1 MENLTIIK
9 GSLALANYP
18 FTTLPLDV
26 QALMHRSYEPIAR
39 DGMGQLT
46 KIFDAYCNITGSTVT
61 YLGLSS
67 PAFERTVRG
76 FLGALYD
83 STFIDLTQP
92 LRNSYAREFVRM
104 LQEMAKEIPLLP
116 TFEENG
122 GRDGWP
128 KFNAKYWTAIKDNLD
143 PQAVRFWNGWAVEY
157 MNDKVAYISLAN
169 VWISHGPEFAEEI
182 YRCMRQHFLKMRR
195 PRSSEFNGFLD
206 YISERA
212 QAWPVETFQ
221 DPIQIK
227 RVFLAYMLHYFT
239 DQHERG
245 MDIPTATKAYAALIQ
260 LVNATMLASGA
271 WVKPYAGAIPKPA
284 VQHVR
289 GADTNNKK
297 NAKGEVIKVKLI
309 TEIPYHLTDTQ
320 AIELI
325 FKSIK
330 SDNDALY
337 RWANKKAWS
346 TSSAQKSRDRLA
358 KSGNPEKVIYA
369 TYAEFEDV
377 KPEDVCAAFKE
388 HGFGYVHDGFSKR
401 FGKIINRE
409 YLNSFL
415 QVPSANDLYP
425 FKILLV
431 HEYPCITQSFLD
443 NFELYD
449 KKGNLTG
456 FIKLDG
462 YYQLTGYK
470 DRKGGANAEI
480 KIKLRPRDAVR
491 VRQIIRSTQPLR
503 DYLRAEGDDAWRQLF
518 IQCSRGI
525 TYPTKMKPTNWN
537 SGTLETRYQHLAGEF
552 AEFIDLPKKEI
563 EEFICRIS
571 ITSLRATRAVLLY
584 IANNSLTETAAALGH
599 TNVSPDLLSSYLP
612 EPILAFFQ
620 TRWIRAFQRG
630 IICHAMKDSKH
641 LLKVSNFQ
649 SMEELHKFLENN
661 ALKDIPEAMRDPEG
675 YRAARDRTGEE
686 IPTKKNKKNAKQA
699 ANDDSAD
706 RVMISVDVGILT
718 ALLSLEEAVRKSKR
732 QNEICAKAM
741 YWAQLTKL
749 LVNEITEG
757 YEFELQEYLAT
768 AKTQVDASQ
777 MESLIYAT
785 AA

>member
-1 MENLTIIK
+1 MENLTILK

-18 FTTLPLDV
+18 FTTLPPDV
-26 QALMHRSYEPIAR
+26 LELMHRSYEPVALA
-39 DGMGQLT
+39 GMGQLT
-46 KIFDAYCNITGSTVT
+46 KIFDAYCNITRSSIT

-67 PAFERTVRG
+67 PSFERTVRG

-83 STFIDLTQP
+83 PTFIDVTRSLC
-92 LRNSYAREFVRM
+92 NSYAREFVRM
-104 LQEMAKEIPLLP
+104 LREMSKEIPLLP

-143 PQAVRFWNGWAVEY
+143 PHAVRFWNGWAVDY

-182 YRCMRQHFLKMRR
+182 YKCMRQHFIKMRR
-195 PRSSEFNGFLD
+195 PRSSDFNAFLNF
-206 YISERA
+206 IAERA
-212 QAWPVETFQ
+212 ETWPVETFQ

-227 RVFLAYMLHYFT
+227 RAFLAYMLYYFT
-239 DQHERG
+239 EQHERG
-245 MDIPTATKAYAALIQ
+245 NDISTATKSYAAMIQ
-260 LVNATMLASGA
+260 LVNSTMLASGA
-271 WVKPYAGAIPKPA
+271 WIKPYASSLPKPA
-284 VQHVR
+284 IQHIA
-289 GADTNNKK
+289 GADTNKKK

-309 TEIPYHLTDTQ
+309 TEIPYQVTDTQ

-325 FKSIK
+325 FKNIK
-330 SDNDALY
+330 ADNNALY
-337 RWANKKAWS
+337 NWANKKAWN
-346 TSSAQKSRDRLA
+346 TSNAQKSRDRLA
-358 KSGNPEKVIYA
+358 KLGNPEKVIYA
-369 TYAEFEDV
+369 THAQFEDV
-377 KPEDVCAAFKE
+377 EPEDVCAAFKE
-388 HGFGYVHDGFSKR
+388 HGFGYVNKDFSKR
-401 FGKIINRE
+401 FGKVINRE
-409 YLNSFL
+409 WLNSFL

-443 NFELYD
+443 NFELYNKNGD
-449 KKGNLTG
+449 LTG
-456 FIKLDG
+456 FVKLDG

-470 DRKGGANAEI
+470 DRKGANHSEM

-491 VRQIIRSTQPLR
+491 IRQIIRSTQPLR

-518 IQCSRGI
+518 IQCSRGL
-525 TYPTKMKPTNWN
+525 TYPKKMSPTNWN
-537 SGTLETRYQHLAGEF
+537 TGTLEVRYQHLAGEF
-552 AEFIDLPKKEI
+552 AEFLDLPKKDI

-584 IANNSLTETAAALGH
+584 IENNSLTETAAALGH

-630 IICHAMKDSKH
+630 IICHAMKDSKY
-641 LLKVSNFQ
+641 LLQVSNFQ
-649 SMEELHKFLENN
+649 TMEELHQFLENN

-675 YRAARDRTGEE
+675 SRNARNRTT
-686 IPTKKNKKNAKQA
+686 PDNQNNKAA
-699 ANDDSAD
+699 ANDDNAD
-706 RVMISVDVGILT
+706 RVVISVDVGILT
-718 ALLSLEEAVRKSKR
+718 ALLSLEEAVRTSKR
-732 QNEICAKAM
+732 QDEICAKAL
-741 YWAQLTKL
+741 YWAKLTKL

-757 YEFELQEYLAT
+757 YEFDLQDYLAT
-768 AKTQVDASQ
+768 AKTQIDASQ
-777 MESLIYAT
+777 MESLIYA
-785 AA
+785 AAA

>member
-18 FTTLPLDV
+18 FTTLPQDV
-26 QALMHRSYEPIAR
+26 LELMHRAYEPIALA
-39 DGMGQLT
+39 GMGQLI

-61 YLGLSS
+61 YVGLSS
-67 PAFERTVRG
+67 PGFERTVRG

-83 STFIDLTQP
+83 PTFIDVTRP
-92 LRNSYAREFVRM
+92 LCNSYAREFVRM
-104 LQEMAKEIPLLP
+104 LREMAKEIPLLH

-128 KFNAKYWTAIKDNLD
+128 KFNEKYWVAIKGNLD
-143 PQAVRFWNGWAVEY
+143 PLAVRFWNGWPLSDITGKTSY
-157 MNDKVAYISLAN
+157 LALPN
-169 VWISHGPEFAEEI
+169 VWISHGPQFAEEI
-182 YRCMRQHFLKMRR
+182 YKCIRQHFLKMRR
-195 PRSSEFNGFLD
+195 PRNSEFNSFLN
-206 YISERA
+206 YVSERA

-260 LVNATMLASGA
+260 LVNATMLASGIWA
-271 WVKPYAGAIPKPA
+271 KPYAGSIPKPA

-297 NAKGEVIKVKLI
+297 NTKGEVIKVKLI

-346 TSSAQKSRDRLA
+346 TSNAQKSRDRLA
-358 KSGNPEKVIYA
+358 KAGNPEKVIYA
-369 TYAEFEDV
+369 TYAGFEDV
-377 KPEDVCAAFKE
+377 KPEDVCAAFRE

-409 YLNSFL
+409 YLNGFL

-480 KIKLRPRDAVR
+480 KGGC
-491 VRQIIRSTQPLR
+491 RS
-503 DYLRAEGDDAWRQLF
+503 
-518 IQCSRGI
+518 
-525 TYPTKMKPTNWN
+525 
-537 SGTLETRYQHLAGEF
+537 
-552 AEFIDLPKKEI
+552 
-563 EEFICRIS
+563 
-571 ITSLRATRAVLLY
+571 
-584 IANNSLTETAAALGH
+584 
-599 TNVSPDLLSSYLP
+599 
-612 EPILAFFQ
+612 
-620 TRWIRAFQRG
+620 
-630 IICHAMKDSKH
+630 
-641 LLKVSNFQ
+641 
-649 SMEELHKFLENN
+649 
-661 ALKDIPEAMRDPEG
+661 
-675 YRAARDRTGEE
+675 
-686 IPTKKNKKNAKQA
+686 
-699 ANDDSAD
+699 
-706 RVMISVDVGILT
+706 
-718 ALLSLEEAVRKSKR
+718 
-732 QNEICAKAM
+732 
-741 YWAQLTKL
+741 
-749 LVNEITEG
+749 
-757 YEFELQEYLAT
+757 
-768 AKTQVDASQ
+768 
-777 MESLIYAT
+777 
-785 AA
+785 

>member
-9 GSLALANYP
+9 GSLALATYP
-18 FTTLPLDV
+18 FTTLPPDV
-26 QALMHRSYEPIAR
+26 LELMHRSYEPIAR

-83 STFIDLTQP
+83 PTFIDVTRP

-128 KFNAKYWTAIKDNLD
+128 KFNEKYWIAIKDDID
-143 PQAVRFWNGWAVEY
+143 PNAVRFWNGWPLV
-157 MNDKVAYISLAN
+157 DITGKTAYLSVPNI
-169 VWISHGPEFAEEI
+169 WISHGPEFAEEV
-182 YRCMRQHFLKMRR
+182 YKCVRQHCLKMRR
-195 PRSSEFNGFLD
+195 PRSSELSGFLN
-206 YISERA
+206 YIAENAHS
-212 QAWPVETFQ
+212 WPTETFQ
-221 DPIQIK
+221 NPIQIK
-227 RVFLAYMLHYFT
+227 KAFLAYMLHWFT
-239 DQHERG
+239 DQHDRG
-245 MDIPTATKAYAALIQ
+245 MDIPTATKSYAAFIN
-260 LVNATMLASGA
+260 LVNSTMLASGS
-271 WVKPYAGAIPKPA
+271 WVKPYSGSIPKPA
-284 VQHVR
+284 IQHVR

-297 NAKGEVIKVKLI
+297 NAKGEVIKAKLI

-325 FKSIK
+325 FKKIK
-330 SDNDALY
+330 ADNNALY
-337 RWANKKAWS
+337 KWANKKAWQ
-346 TSSAQKSRDRLA
+346 TSNAQKSRDKLA
-358 KSGNPEKVIYA
+358 KLGNPEKIIYA
-369 TYAEFEDV
+369 TWAQPEDA

-388 HGFGYVHDGFSKR
+388 HGFGYVYNDFSKR

-415 QVPSANDLYP
+415 RVPSANDLYP

-431 HEYPCITQSFLD
+431 HKYPCITQSFLD

-449 KKGNLTG
+449 KKGDLTG

-470 DRKGGANAEI
+470 DRKGGANSEI
-480 KIKLRPRDAVR
+480 KVKLKPRDAVR
-491 VRQIIRSTQPLR
+491 VRQIIRCTQPLR
-503 DYLRAEGDDAWRQLF
+503 DYLRATGDDAWRQLF
-518 IQCSRGI
+518 IQCSRGLAS
-525 TYPTKMKPTNWN
+525 PKKMSPTNWN
-537 SGTLETRYQHLAGEF
+537 SGTLETRYQHLADEF
-552 AEFIDLPKKEI
+552 AEFVDLPKKEI
-563 EEFICRIS
+563 EDFICRIS

-584 IANNSLTETAAALGH
+584 IENNSLTETAAALGH

-630 IICHAMKDSKH
+630 IICHAMKDSKY
-641 LLKVSNFQ
+641 LLRVSNFQ
-649 SMEELHKFLENN
+649 TMEELHKFLENN

-675 YRAARDRTGEE
+675 YRAARERTGHEA
-686 IPTKKNKKNAKQA
+686 PTKKGKKGTKAA

-706 RVMISVDVGILT
+706 RVEISVDVGILT

-732 QNEICAKAM
+732 QDQICAKAM
-741 YWAQLTKL
+741 YWAQLAKL
-749 LVNEITEG
+749 LVKEITDG
-757 YEFELQEYLAT
+757 YEFDLQEYLAT
-768 AKTQVDASQ
+768 AKTQIDASQ
-777 MESLIYAT
+777 MESLIYA
-785 AA
+785 AAA

>member
-1 MENLTIIK
+1 MENLTILK

-18 FTTLPLDV
+18 FTTLPPDV
-26 QALMHRSYEPIAR
+26 LELMHRSYEPIALA
-39 DGMGQLT
+39 GMGQLT
-46 KIFDAYCNITGSTVT
+46 KIFDAYCNITNSPIT

-67 PAFERTVRG
+67 PSFERTVRG

-83 STFIDLTQP
+83 PTFIDVTRP
-92 LRNSYAREFVRM
+92 LCNSYAREFVRM
-104 LQEMAKEIPLLP
+104 LREMAKEIPLLH
-116 TFEENG
+116 TFEGTG

-128 KFNAKYWTAIKDNLD
+128 KFNAKYWPSIKDNLD
-143 PQAVRFWNGWAVEY
+143 PQAVRFWNGWAVNY
-157 MNDKVAYISLAN
+157 MNDKVAYLSLAN
-169 VWISHGPEFAEEI
+169 VWISHGPDFAEEI
-182 YRCMRQHFLKMRR
+182 YKCMRQHFLKMRR
-195 PRSSEFNGFLD
+195 PRSSEFNAFLNF
-206 YISERA
+206 ISERA
-212 QAWPVETFQ
+212 EAWPVETFQ

-227 RVFLAYMLHYFT
+227 RVFLAYMLNYFT
-239 DQHERG
+239 EHHERG
-245 MDIPTATKAYAALIQ
+245 NDIPTATKSFAAMIQ
-260 LVNATMLASGA
+260 LVDSTMLASGV
-271 WVKPYAGAIPKPA
+271 WVKPYASALPKPA
-284 VQHVR
+284 VQHTA
-289 GADTNNKK
+289 GIDTNNKK
-297 NAKGEVIKVKLI
+297 NAKGELIKVKLI

-330 SDNDALY
+330 ADSNALY
-337 RWANKKAWS
+337 RWANKKAWN
-346 TSSAQKSRDRLA
+346 TSNAQKSRDRLA
-358 KSGNPEKVIYA
+358 KLGNPEKVIYA
-369 TYAEFEDV
+369 TYAQPEDV
-377 KPEDVCAAFKE
+377 KPEDVCAAFNE
-388 HGFGYVHDGFSKR
+388 HGFGYVHKDFSKR
-401 FGKIINRE
+401 FGKVINRDL
-409 YLNSFL
+409 LNSFL
-415 QVPSANDLYP
+415 QVPSANELYP

-449 KKGNLTG
+449 KKGDLTG

-470 DRKGGANAEI
+470 DRKGGENSEI

-503 DYLRAEGDDAWRQLF
+503 DYLRTEGDDAWRQLF
-518 IQCSRGI
+518 IQCSRGL
-525 TYPTKMKPTNWN
+525 TRPKKMSPTNWN

-552 AEFIDLPKKEI
+552 AEFIDMPKKEI

-571 ITSLRATRAVLLY
+571 VTSLRATRAVLLY
-584 IANNSLTETAAALGH
+584 IENNSLTETAAALGH

-630 IICHAMKDSKH
+630 IICHAMKDSKY

-649 SMEELHKFLENN
+649 TMEELHQFLENN
-661 ALKDIPEAMRDPEG
+661 ALKDIPEAMRDPKG
-675 YRAARDRTGEE
+675 YRDARNRTNQE
-686 IPTKKNKKNAKQA
+686 TTNKKNKKNNKPA

-732 QNEICAKAM
+732 QDEICAKAL
-741 YWAQLTKL
+741 YWAKLTKL
-749 LVNEITEG
+749 LVNDITEG
-757 YEFELQEYLAT
+757 YEFDLQDYLAT
-768 AKTQVDASQ
+768 AKTQIDASQ
-777 MESLIYAT
+777 MESLIYA
-785 AA
+785 AAA